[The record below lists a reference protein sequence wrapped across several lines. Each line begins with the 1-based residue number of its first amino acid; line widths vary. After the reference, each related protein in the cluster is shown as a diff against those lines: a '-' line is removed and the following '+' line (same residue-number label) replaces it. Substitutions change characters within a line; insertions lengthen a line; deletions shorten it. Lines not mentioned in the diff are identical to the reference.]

1 MKTEIILVTDRSG
14 SMSSIDKAACAGINS
29 FMEEQQGVPG
39 EARVTTVF
47 FDDHYEVR
55 QQGLPIERWL
65 TLHTVGPRGYTA
77 LRDAIGET
85 ILQQGKRIADEGWA
99 DLVICVVTTDG
110 AENKSRKH
118 SQGDVKRLVEQA
130 QARGWQFIFLAANQD
145 AVVTGAQYG
154 FKAETSYTFQADAA
168 GTQAGYSTAST
179 TTRSMRGT
187 CL

>member
-14 SMSSIDKAACAGINS
+14 SMEKIDEAACAGINS

-47 FDDHYEVR
+47 FDDLYEVR
-55 QQGLPIERWL
+55 QQGLPIERWM
-65 TLHTVGPRGYTA
+65 TLHTVGPRNMTA

-85 ILQQGKRIADEGWA
+85 IMRQGDRIAKEGWA

-110 AENKSRKH
+110 LENKSRKY
-118 SQGDVKRLVEQA
+118 SQAQVKELVEQA

-187 CL
+187 SL